1 MALDALFDTL
11 ADLLFP
17 PRCTYC
23 RRLGSTFCR
32 TCQATANF
40 IGDSICVHCGTPTTE
55 RCVCVNCQRSFHAS
69 PLRGMRGA
77 VFYRGPVT
85 FAIHGLKYRG
95 ITRLAR
101 PLSAYLIAY
110 LASHPIAFDCLVP
123 VPLHPERQAG
133 RGYNQSELL
142 AIQVGKVRKLPV
154 RTDLI
159 TRVRHTLPQVH
170 LNRRQR
176 QENVRDAF
184 APIQNGS
191 LHGETVLLIDD
202 VCTTGATLLACASA
216 LRAAGAGVVWALTI
230 ARAYPKT
237 NPEPWRKGLD
247 PTGAFL
253 AWDGLPPSKT
263 VMPTP

>member
-1 MALDALFDTL
+1 
-11 ADLLFP
+11 
-17 PRCTYC
+17 
-23 RRLGSTFCR
+23 
-32 TCQATANF
+32 
-40 IGDSICVHCGTPTTE
+40 
-55 RCVCVNCQRSFHAS
+55 
-69 PLRGMRGA
+69 MRGA
-77 VFYRGPVT
+77 VFYYGPVI
-85 FAIHGLKYRG
+85 FAIHGLKYGG

-123 VPLHPERQAG
+123 VPLHPERQAS

-142 AIQVGKVRKLPV
+142 AIQVGKARKLPV

-159 TRVRHTLPQVH
+159 TRTRHTLPQVH
-170 LNRRQR
+170 LNSRQR

-202 VCTTGATLLACASA
+202 VCTTGATLLACATA
-216 LRAAGAGVVWALTI
+216 LRTAGAGAVWALTI

-237 NPEPWRKGLD
+237 GPEPWQKGLR
-247 PTGAFL
+247 PTDIFL
-253 AWDGLPPSKT
+253 TWDSLSSART
-263 VMPTP
+263 VPPTPTS